1 MPESA
6 VSGSGAGAGASGA
19 APAVRRMR
27 PDDVDAVAHLL
38 TRAFAPAAAE
48 GIASPRSLIT
58 NRAVARW
65 LARCAG
71 AWVVDAPGFGPVGA
85 AFAVIEPDA
94 GWIGGLG
101 VHPAYQSVGVGRA
114 LTTAALG
121 FLDDSG
127 CAVVGLEASPND
139 GAVLGA
145 YARRGLRPV
154 DVTLRLRAGAAAL
167 ATSGAAAEIR
177 FKPLHDPKA
186 LGRPHVGG
194 SGGSRTAPTSAP
206 DATAMGDQPTD
217 DDRVALRAAAVPLS
231 DAAFMAIGPGVCVV
245 CDPEAGPASAALEVR
260 LGFFARDGNSV
271 AAACRALGRVSLT
284 HGLRYV
290 ELDLPLGSGD
300 GLPSIFQL
308 GFQTVASTLRLARPA
323 DAYRRESSSLL
334 ELGRWS
340 L

>member
-1 MPESA
+1 MNHADGRQGRSNGGDSSVPESA

-38 TRAFAPAAAE
+38 TRAFAPAATE
-48 GIASPRSLIT
+48 IIASPRSLIT

-85 AFAVIEPDA
+85 AFAVVEPDV
-94 GWIGGLG
+94 GWVGGLG
-101 VHPAYQSVGVGRA
+101 VHPAYRGVGVGRA

-167 ATSGAAAEIR
+167 ATSGAAADLQLT
-177 FKPLHDPKA
+177 PLQGPMGSD
-186 LGRPHVGG
+186 GRRAGE
-194 SGGSRTAPTSAP
+194 
-206 DATAMGDQPTD
+206 DQ
-217 DDRVALRAAAVPLS
+217 VARRAAAVPVS
-231 DAAFMAIGPGVCVV
+231 NAAFMAIGPGVCVA
-245 CDPEAGPASAALEVR
+245 CDPEAGPARAALEVR
-260 LGFFARDGNSV
+260 LGFLGRDGNLV
-271 AAACRALGRVSLT
+271 AAACRALGRISLA

-300 GLPSIFQL
+300 GLPTIFQL

-334 ELGRWS
+334 EVGRWS

>member
-1 MPESA
+1 MNHADGRRGRSNGGDSSVPESA
-6 VSGSGAGAGASGA
+6 VSGSGAGTGASGA

-85 AFAVIEPDA
+85 TFAVVEPDA

-167 ATSGAAAEIR
+167 ATSGAAADLQLT
-177 FKPLHDPKA
+177 PLQGPMGSD
-186 LGRPHVGG
+186 GRQAGE
-194 SGGSRTAPTSAP
+194 
-206 DATAMGDQPTD
+206 
-217 DDRVALRAAAVPLS
+217 DRVALRAAAVPLS

-245 CDPEAGPASAALEVR
+245 CDPEAGPAGAALEVR

-290 ELDLPLGSGD
+290 EFDLPLGSGD
-300 GLPSIFQL
+300 GLPAIFQL

>member
-1 MPESA
+1 MNHAGGRRGRSNGGDSSVPESA
-6 VSGSGAGAGASGA
+6 VSGSGTGAGASGA

-27 PDDVDAVAHLL
+27 PEDVDAVAHLL
-38 TRAFAPAAAE
+38 TRAFTPAATE
-48 GIASPRSLIT
+48 IIAGPRSLIT

-65 LARCAG
+65 LAQCAG

-85 AFAVIEPDA
+85 AFAVVEPDV
-94 GWIGGLG
+94 GWVGGLG
-101 VHPAYQSVGVGRA
+101 VHPAYRGVGVGRA

-167 ATSGAAAEIR
+167 ATSGAAAELQL
-177 FKPLHDPKA
+177 KPLQGPMGSH
-186 LGRPHVGG
+186 GRRAGE
-194 SGGSRTAPTSAP
+194 
-206 DATAMGDQPTD
+206 DQ
-217 DDRVALRAAAVPLS
+217 VALRTAAVPLS
-231 DAAFMAIGPGVCVV
+231 DAAFMAISPGVCVV
-245 CDPEAGPASAALEVR
+245 CDPETGPASAALEVR
-260 LGFFARDGNSV
+260 LGLLGRDGNLI

-300 GLPSIFQL
+300 GLPAIFQL

-323 DAYRRESSSLL
+323 DAFRRESSSLL

>member
-38 TRAFAPAAAE
+38 TRAFAPAAT
-48 GIASPRSLIT
+48 GSITGPRSLIT

-65 LARCAG
+65 LAQCAG

-85 AFAVIEPDA
+85 AFAVVEPDV
-94 GWIGGLG
+94 GWVGGLG
-101 VHPAYQSVGVGRA
+101 VHPAYRGVGVGRA

-167 ATSGAAAEIR
+167 ATSGAAAELQL
-177 FKPLHDPKA
+177 KPLQGP
-186 LGRPHVGG
+186 LGSHGRQAGE
-194 SGGSRTAPTSAP
+194 
-206 DATAMGDQPTD
+206 
-217 DDRVALRAAAVPLS
+217 DRVALLAAAVPIS

-245 CDPEAGPASAALEVR
+245 CDPEAGPAGAALEVR
-260 LGFFARDGNSV
+260 LGLLGRDGNLI
-271 AAACRALGRVSLT
+271 AAACRALGRISLA

-300 GLPSIFQL
+300 GLPAIFQL